1 MTIGTGIAL
10 WRHLPN
16 ALSAARIG
24 AAPVLG
30 YFAAFGAEQRF
41 TWLLVPAL
49 LTDIADGYIAR
60 RLGLT
65 SRLGAMLDSTA
76 DALLFLVAIFGVWAL
91 HPDVLREHAVAG
103 LLVAGSWIVEMAVA
117 LARYGKLS
125 SFHTYASKAA
135 GYLLGILIGVLFV
148 WGLPPPLLYAAVCV
162 SVAANLEEL
171 GLIWLLPSWR
181 TDVRGLYWVLRERR
195 LAPP

>member
-1 MTIGTGIAL
+1 MWAGITL

-16 ALSAARIG
+16 VLSAARIG

-30 YFAAFGAEQRF
+30 YFAASGAEQRF

-60 RLGLT
+60 RFGLT
-65 SRLGAMLDSTA
+65 SALGAMLDSTA

-91 HPDVLREHAVAG
+91 HPDVLRQHAVAG

-117 LARYGKLS
+117 LVRYGKLS

-135 GYLLGILIGVLFV
+135 GYMLGIMIGVLFV
-148 WGLPPPLLYAAVCV
+148 WGLPPALLYAAVCV
-162 SVAANLEEL
+162 SIAANLEEL
-171 GLIWLLPSWR
+171 ALIWLLPAWR

-195 LAPP
+195 PALP

>member
-1 MTIGTGIAL
+1 MGTGIAA

-24 AAPVLG
+24 AVPVLA
-30 YFAAFGAEQRF
+30 YFAASGAERRF

-60 RLGLT
+60 RFGLT
-65 SRLGAMLDSTA
+65 SRLGALLDSIA
-76 DALLFLVAIFGVWAL
+76 DALLFFVAIFGVWAL

-103 LLVAGSWIVEMAVA
+103 LLVAGSWLVEIAA
-117 LARYGKLS
+117 AFARYGRLS

-135 GYLLGILIGVLFV
+135 GYLLGITIGVLFV
-148 WGLPPPLLYAAVCV
+148 WGLPPLLLYAAVAV

-171 GLIWLLPSWR
+171 ALIWLLPAWR
-181 TDVRGLYWVLRERR
+181 TDVRGLYWVIRDRR
-195 LAPP
+195 LATP

>member
-1 MTIGTGIAL
+1 MTIGIGIAL

-16 ALSAARIG
+16 ALSVARIG

-30 YFAAFGAEQRF
+30 YLAAFGAEQRF

-60 RLGLT
+60 RFGLT

-103 LLVAGSWIVEMAVA
+103 LVVAGSWIVEMAVA

-171 GLIWLLPSWR
+171 ALIWLLPSWR
-181 TDVRGLYWVLRERR
+181 TDVRGLYCVLRERR